1 LGEDAT
7 GTAAVVV
14 PKNRRSEDKTRG
26 VRMAPNAPRA
36 KDKRVDDERSV
47 DNRPIVSTKAQRG
60 DRSHA
65 FTVTQTAVVRCKCNR
80 TRHYIGRSLITS
92 L

>member
-1 LGEDAT
+1 
-7 GTAAVVV
+7 
-14 PKNRRSEDKTRG
+14 
-26 VRMAPNAPRA
+26 
-36 KDKRVDDERSV
+36 V